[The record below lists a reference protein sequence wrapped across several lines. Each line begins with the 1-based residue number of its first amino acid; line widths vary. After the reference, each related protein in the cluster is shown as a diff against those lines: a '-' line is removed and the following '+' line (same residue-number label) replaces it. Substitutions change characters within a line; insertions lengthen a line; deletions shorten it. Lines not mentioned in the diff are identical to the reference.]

1 MKLRSISAPFASLV
15 VAIAAATLF
24 SAVLTAQDLRARL
37 QGALTD
43 ASQAVI
49 LAAKVTLRNVNTG
62 ESATRLTNAAG
73 QYVFDAV
80 SPGTYTV
87 TIEMDGFRRFEQE
100 NILVQTPMFTIS
112 GITA

>member
-37 QGALTD
+37 QGAVTD

-49 LAAKVTLRNVNTG
+49 LAASGTQTVSNPRMAGVA
-62 ESATRLTNAAG
+62 SNAAP
-73 QYVFDAV
+73 AV
-80 SPGTYTV
+80 PG
-87 TIEMDGFRRFEQE
+87 
-100 NILVQTPMFTIS
+100 
-112 GITA
+112 